1 LYGARDVTLLDRTRP
16 NKRGGAPVNVTLD
29 VFSAL
34 IDSRTGG
41 SRVFDQIARRERWAL
56 RGQALYR
63 AWDREHKRLQRECAR
78 WEPFAALGRQAL
90 VQVLDEHRLRGDVDA
105 AMSELWASLAD
116 WPLWPDVDHG
126 VRELARSHRVGLL
139 SNIDDAL
146 LARTRL
152 ASLPFAPDLVITS
165 QRVRQYKP
173 NPGLYHAAHRI
184 AAPLSCTS
192 PPPPATSAA
201 PCRPMSTPSASS
213 GPATTSTPPGR
224 LPREGPP
231 AGGVAAGR
239 CGGHPPRVRSLGRL
253 FG

>member
-1 LYGARDVTLLDRTRP
+1 MA
-16 NKRGGAPVNVTLD
+16 VNITLD

-41 SRVFDQIARRERWAL
+41 SRVFDQIARRQRWAL

-63 AWDREHKRLQRECAR
+63 AWDGEHKRLQRECAR
-78 WEPFAALGRQAL
+78 WEPFAALSRRAL

-105 AMSELWASLAD
+105 AMSELWASLGD

-126 VRELARSHRVGLL
+126 VRELARAHRVGLL

-152 ASLPFAPDLVITS
+152 ASLPFVSDLVITS

-184 AAPLSCTS
+184 AGRSLVHVA
-192 PPPPATSAA
+192 ASARDVRGA
-201 PCRPMSTPSASS
+201 LEAGVDTIRLIRS
-213 GPATTSTPPGR
+213 GHDID
-224 LPREGPP
+224 P
-231 AGGVAAGR
+231 AGPQPTRQVTGLVELTDYLAKGL
-239 CGGHPPRVRSLGRL
+239 PPTE
-253 FG
+253 

>member
-1 LYGARDVTLLDRTRP
+1 
-16 NKRGGAPVNVTLD
+16 VNVTLN

-41 SRVFDQIARRERWAL
+41 SRVFDQIARRQRWAL

-63 AWDREHKRLQRECAR
+63 GWDREHKRLQRDCVR
-78 WEPFAALGRQAL
+78 WEPFAVLGRRAL
-90 VQVLDEHRLRGDVDA
+90 VQVLDEHRLRGDVDVDA

-116 WPLWPDVDHG
+116 WPLWPDVARG

-173 NPGLYHAAHRI
+173 NPGLYHAAHTI
-184 AAPLSCTS
+184 AGPSFVHVAASARDVRGALQAGVDTIRLIRPGHDIDPTGPQPTRQVTGLGELTDYLAKSL
-192 PPPPATSAA
+192 PPA
-201 PCRPMSTPSASS
+201 
-213 GPATTSTPPGR
+213 
-224 LPREGPP
+224 E
-231 AGGVAAGR
+231 
-239 CGGHPPRVRSLGRL
+239 
-253 FG
+253 

>member
-1 LYGARDVTLLDRTRP
+1 MT
-16 NKRGGAPVNVTLD
+16 
-29 VFSAL
+29 
-34 IDSRTGG
+34 
-41 SRVFDQIARRERWAL
+41 Q
-56 RGQALYR
+56 
-63 AWDREHKRLQRECAR
+63 
-78 WEPFAALGRQAL
+78 
-90 VQVLDEHRLRGDVDA
+90 
-105 AMSELWASLAD
+105 LWASLAD

-224 LPREGPP
+224 DPP
-231 AGGVAAGR
+231 A
-239 CGGHPPRVRSLGRL
+239 RSRAWVS
-253 FG
+253 